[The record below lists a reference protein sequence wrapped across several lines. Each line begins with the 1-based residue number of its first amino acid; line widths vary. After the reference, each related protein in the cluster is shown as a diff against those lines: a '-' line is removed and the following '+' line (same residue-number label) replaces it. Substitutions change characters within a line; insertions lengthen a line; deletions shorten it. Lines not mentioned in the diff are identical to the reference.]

1 MCSVTFCDIIRTK
14 LRIEMA
20 GQRKGKA
27 QNEEKSI
34 SGNIDSIKLHYVCG
48 M

>member
-1 MCSVTFCDIIRTK
+1 MT
-14 LRIEMA
+14 E
-20 GQRKGKA
+20 QRKGKA

-48 M
+48 MWQCKEEFP